1 MTKEEFRRS
10 LYARKDWYQKSLD
23 MKKGKIP
30 WENGYNWPDGDVQT
44 WEGAVRELKNTLDM
58 LNCISER
65 LTVSTPIGSIITVP
79 KKDRNYPGVHICLEK
94 NADLDILATIEAN
107 PFIKK
112 VQMVS
117 YAVIPESDF

>member
-65 LTVSTPIGSIITVP
+65 LTVSTPIGSIVTVP

-107 PFIKK
+107 PSIKK

-117 YAVIPESDF
+117 YAVIPEKR

>member
-79 KKDRNYPGVHICLEK
+79 KKDRNYPGVHVCLEK

-117 YAVIPESDF
+117 YAVIPEKR

>member
-30 WENGYNWPDGDVQT
+30 WEKGYNWPDGDVQT

-117 YAVIPESDF
+117 YAVIPEKR

>member
-94 NADLDILATIEAN
+94 NEDLDILATIEAN

-117 YAVIPESDF
+117 YAVIPEKR

>member
-10 LYARKDWYQKSLD
+10 LYARKDWYQKALD

-65 LTVSTPIGSIITVP
+65 LTVSTPIGSIVTVP
-79 KKDRNYPGVHICLEK
+79 KRTE
-94 NADLDILATIEAN
+94 TI
-107 PFIKK
+107 P
-112 VQMVS
+112 VS
-117 YAVIPESDF
+117 ISAWKRMRI

>member
-23 MKKGKIP
+23 MKKGRIP

-117 YAVIPESDF
+117 YAVIPEKR

>member
-117 YAVIPESDF
+117 YAVIPEQR

>member
-30 WENGYNWPDGDVQT
+30 WETGYNWPDGDVQT

-117 YAVIPESDF
+117 YAVIPEKR

>member
-79 KKDRNYPGVHICLEK
+79 KKDRNYPGAHICLEK

-117 YAVIPESDF
+117 YAVIPEKR

>member
-107 PFIKK
+107 PFIKRSK
-112 VQMVS
+112 WSRMQ
-117 YAVIPESDF
+117 

>member
-10 LYARKDWYQKSLD
+10 LYARTDWYQKSLD

-117 YAVIPESDF
+117 YAVIPEKR

>member
-10 LYARKDWYQKSLD
+10 LYARKDWYQKSVD

-117 YAVIPESDF
+117 YAVIPEKR

>member
-44 WEGAVRELKNTLDM
+44 WEGAVRELKNALDM

-117 YAVIPESDF
+117 YAVIPEKR

>member
-117 YAVIPESDF
+117 YAVIPEKR

>member
-1 MTKEEFRRS
+1 
-10 LYARKDWYQKSLD
+10 

-65 LTVSTPIGSIITVP
+65 LTVSTPIGSIVTVP

-117 YAVIPESDF
+117 YAVIPEKR

>member
-117 YAVIPESDF
+117 YSVIPEKR

>member
-10 LYARKDWYQKSLD
+10 LHARKDWYQKSLD

-65 LTVSTPIGSIITVP
+65 LTVSTPIGSIVTVP
-79 KKDRNYPGVHICLEK
+79 KKDRIYPGVHICLEK

-117 YAVIPESDF
+117 YAVIPEKR

>member
-44 WEGAVRELKNTLDM
+44 WEGAVRELKITLDM

-117 YAVIPESDF
+117 YAVIPEKR

>member
-1 MTKEEFRRS
+1 MTKEEFSRS

-23 MKKGKIP
+23 MKKGKLP

-117 YAVIPESDF
+117 YAVIPEKR

>member
-65 LTVSTPIGSIITVP
+65 LTVSTPIGSIVTVP

-117 YAVIPESDF
+117 YAVIPEKR

>member
-58 LNCISER
+58 LNCISVR

-117 YAVIPESDF
+117 YAVIPEKR

>member
-30 WENGYNWPDGDVQT
+30 WENVYNWPDGDVQT

-117 YAVIPESDF
+117 YAVIPEKR

>member
-94 NADLDILATIEAN
+94 NADLDILATLEAK

-117 YAVIPESDF
+117 YAVIPEKR

>member
-30 WENGYNWPDGDVQT
+30 WENGSNWPDGDVQT

-117 YAVIPESDF
+117 YAVIPEKR

>member
-79 KKDRNYPGVHICLEK
+79 KKDRNYPVVHICLEK

-117 YAVIPESDF
+117 YAVIPEKR

>member
-10 LYARKDWYQKSLD
+10 LYARKDWYQKALD

-117 YAVIPESDF
+117 YAVIPEKR

>member
-1 MTKEEFRRS
+1 M
-10 LYARKDWYQKSLD
+10 
-23 MKKGKIP
+23 
-30 WENGYNWPDGDVQT
+30 QT

-117 YAVIPESDF
+117 YAVIPEKR

>member
-79 KKDRNYPGVHICLEK
+79 KKDRYYPGVHICLEK

-117 YAVIPESDF
+117 YAVIPEKR

>member
-44 WEGAVRELKNTLDM
+44 WEGAVRELKNTLYM

-117 YAVIPESDF
+117 YAVIPEKR

>member
-23 MKKGKIP
+23 MKKGQIP

-117 YAVIPESDF
+117 YAVIPEKR

>member
-94 NADLDILATIEAN
+94 NADLDILETIEAN

-112 VQMVS
+112 LQMVS
-117 YAVIPESDF
+117 YAVIPEKR

>member
-94 NADLDILATIEAN
+94 YADLDILATIEAN

-117 YAVIPESDF
+117 YAVIPEKR

>member
-94 NADLDILATIEAN
+94 IADLDILATIEAN

-117 YAVIPESDF
+117 YAVIPEKR

>member
-58 LNCISER
+58 LTCISER

-117 YAVIPESDF
+117 YAVIPEKR

>member
-1 MTKEEFRRS
+1 MTKEEFRRY

-117 YAVIPESDF
+117 YAVIPEKR